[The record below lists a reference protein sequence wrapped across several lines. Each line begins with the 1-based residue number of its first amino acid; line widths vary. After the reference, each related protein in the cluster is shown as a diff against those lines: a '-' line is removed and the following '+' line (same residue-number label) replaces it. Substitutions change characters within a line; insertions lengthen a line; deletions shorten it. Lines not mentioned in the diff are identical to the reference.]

1 MSLDKAIEHKK
12 EWRKQYHGSKA
23 IDKSCRNHGSCPWC
37 RENRLHKFRIK
48 KPYEREEE
56 DKTCSDCE
64 YAYFGLDGKD
74 YCEWHG
80 EIDLDDS
87 ACSWFHALPDIEEE

>member
-1 MSLDKAIEHKK
+1 MD
-12 EWRKQYHGSKA
+12 RKPLTNHAGITGVVHGVEEIGRLRCGISGLEKRMR
-23 IDKSCRNHGSCPWC
+23 RNKM
-37 RENRLHKFRIK
+37 ED
-48 KPYEREEE
+48 E
-56 DKTCSDCE
+56 DKTCGDCE

>member
-1 MSLDKAIEHKK
+1 MEDEGKTCFDCDFVYYSSKDDKWYCE
-12 EWRKQYHGSKA
+12 
-23 IDKSCRNHGSCPWC
+23 DP
-37 RENRLHKFRIK
+37 
-48 KPYEREEE
+48 REEYPIREVDPNSSACSCFYEEEKDE
-56 DKTCSDCE
+56 DKTCGNCE

-87 ACSWFHALPDIEEE
+87 ACSWFHALPDMKER